1 MTPCSS
7 ISMLDISSADHT
19 GPAVSCDM
27 TGTAP
32 YLVCK
37 GRHPHQ
43 RRYGKSVSAHPEHRR
58 HIRKQ
63 RKESCG
69 SHYREDSPDTD
80 DAHYLHRISI
90 GLEEKMKKEAA
101 ASQFFTCEAAA
112 LSNIRASAL

>member
-1 MTPCSS
+1 
-7 ISMLDISSADHT
+7 
-19 GPAVSCDM
+19 M

-90 GLEEKMKKEAA
+90 GLEEKIKRFYTECWGVLK
-101 ASQFFTCEAAA
+101 STLPTFFS
-112 LSNIRASAL
+112 L

>member
-1 MTPCSS
+1 MITWHPSLREKRSILWSIHTPMRTA
-7 ISMLDISSADHT
+7 ISVRNGKPLTPML
-19 GPAVSCDM
+19 
-27 TGTAP
+27 
-32 YLVCK
+32 
-37 GRHPHQ
+37 
-43 RRYGKSVSAHPEHRR
+43 
-58 HIRKQ
+58 KQ

-90 GLEEKMKKEAA
+90 GLEEKIKKEAA

>member
-1 MTPCSS
+1 
-7 ISMLDISSADHT
+7 MLDISSADHT

>member
-1 MTPCSS
+1 
-7 ISMLDISSADHT
+7 
-19 GPAVSCDM
+19 M

-43 RRYGKSVSAHPEHRR
+43 RRYGKSVSAHPEHHR

-63 RKESCG
+63 RKESYG

-90 GLEEKMKKEAA
+90 GLKENQYDVRKMPLP
-101 ASQFFTCEAAA
+101 S
-112 LSNIRASAL
+112 SSG

>member
-1 MTPCSS
+1 
-7 ISMLDISSADHT
+7 
-19 GPAVSCDM
+19 M

-43 RRYGKSVSAHPEHRR
+43 RRYGKSVSAHPEPRR

-90 GLEEKMKKEAA
+90 GLEEKMKNATHIAWATGGSLVPEA
-101 ASQFFTCEAAA
+101 
-112 LSNIRASAL
+112 IREEYKNTYLEK

>member
-1 MTPCSS
+1 
-7 ISMLDISSADHT
+7 
-19 GPAVSCDM
+19 M

-69 SHYREDSPDTD
+69 SHYRKDSPDTD

-90 GLEEKMKKEAA
+90 GLEEKIKKRQPLHNFSLVKRLPFQTSEHLLYDANIILKIILLNNH
-101 ASQFFTCEAAA
+101 SFFLFVNA
-112 LSNIRASAL
+112 R